1 MIETPGYDAV
11 WSRGLM
17 MFNGVYHG
25 LPTVPERR
33 STPLLV
39 DDCKQLI
46 LTNSG
51 DYHNAL
57 LENIGNNNKAVKKG

>member
-17 MFNGVYHG
+17 VFTMVYQ
-25 LPTVPERR
+25 PVPERR
-33 STPLLV
+33 SKPLLV

-57 LENIGNNNKAVKKG
+57 LENIGNPNNKAVKKG